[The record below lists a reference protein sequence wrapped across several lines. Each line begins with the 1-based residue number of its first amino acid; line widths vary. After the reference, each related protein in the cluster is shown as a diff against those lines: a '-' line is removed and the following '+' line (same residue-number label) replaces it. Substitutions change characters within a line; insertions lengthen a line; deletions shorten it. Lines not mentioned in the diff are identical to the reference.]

1 MPVLRHLSVLRGL
14 SLTLLNYSRP
24 VKPVV
29 CIRVKREDRFGEA
42 AENNT
47 RVACAPQILVIREA
61 RRLPSIRF
69 NDLTGAK
76 QFVFI
81 RVYSWLTFADGCG

>member
-1 MPVLRHLSVLRGL
+1 LPTRWDNAFHLPYARL
-14 SLTLLNYSRP
+14 STF
-24 VKPVV
+24 VG
-29 CIRVKREDRFGEA
+29 VKRKDRFGEA

-47 RVACAPQILVIREA
+47 RDACAPQILFIREP
-61 RRLPSIRF
+61 RRLPLMRF

-81 RVYSWLTFADGCG
+81 RVYSWLTFADVCG